1 MEHECKENDTIRKLG
16 ESQIFF
22 KHEKWWI
29 STDDG
34 CCHTEINF
42 CPYCGKK
49 LGNDGYD
56 GSRIQIQ
63 AWQRKSEKLLTN
75 I

>member
-42 CPYCGKK
+42 CPYCGIK
-49 LGNDGYD
+49 LGVDKNGKRSYVERGID
-56 GSRIQIQ
+56 S
-63 AWQRKSEKLLTN
+63 L
-75 I
+75 